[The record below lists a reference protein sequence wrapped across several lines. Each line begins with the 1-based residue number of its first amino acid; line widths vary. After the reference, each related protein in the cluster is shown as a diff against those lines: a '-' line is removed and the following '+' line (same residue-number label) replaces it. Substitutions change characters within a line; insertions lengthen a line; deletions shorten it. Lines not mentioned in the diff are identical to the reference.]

1 MFHEL
6 LNYINCCKPKNELDK
21 LIIKEENLGLST
33 NELTEKNKLL
43 SEEIRQNIKKD
54 GNYCSESIISFS
66 NLKVKTM
73 QKNQKIIDTLVLNAR
88 EIFLEGEIF
97 FNKVIIIDK
106 LGLKNDRR
114 NEQNGITIFGISDD
128 KNKPKTSIDF
138 NLNL

>member
-73 QKNQKIIDTLVLNAR
+73 KKKSKNY
-88 EIFLEGEIF
+88 
-97 FNKVIIIDK
+97 
-106 LGLKNDRR
+106 
-114 NEQNGITIFGISDD
+114 
-128 KNKPKTSIDF
+128 
-138 NLNL
+138 